1 MATLYIPIDV
11 PIPTGNTLWV
21 DAVNGDDATGVS
33 DRQDRPFLTLT
44 AAKTAAT
51 AGDLIRVR
59 PGTYDEKNLLKNGA
73 NWYFEQGSKVI
84 YTGATNGSIFDDGPD
99 GANGPVVCT
108 IDGFGEFEWTNDFG
122 AATTNFG
129 VVHIQN
135 AGSNVVINGLSIE
148 NSGNNFQYGWTVL
161 QEKGLL
167 TVNMAQKIHSLGGAY
182 NLGWYGGTGWINTPD
197 IQGTGNSIT
206 WIGDATGGDW
216 YVNSESIIGTGG
228 DIMISTTTDDTVG
241 ALWITA
247 KLIKGDMSTGV
258 VSGISGK
265 VYISAQ
271 KMWNTNASAPV
282 VNSAGLFLWATVQK
296 MTAESG
302 QFFRCEASSGTVIL
316 EVQQYESKLVGEV
329 VSTYGSI
336 YNEGANLTLIGGVM
350 TITNAGETQKGLEHV
365 DGTTLVKGMTFDLTG
380 NDQADSYPVLVSG
393 AGLTLENCT
402 LKPPSGTP
410 SVGGSSVSFLSSG
423 GTVYEP
429 LQATVTVDG
438 DLFYDDGADP
448 SGKVSTGNADGT
460 WSWAAQTGGG
470 AVDSVN
476 GETGAVVLDASD
488 VGADPAGSAASAQ
501 TAAIA
506 AAATDATTKA
516 NAAQAASQPLD
527 SDLTAIA
534 ALTPANDD
542 VIQRKAGSWVNRTM
556 AQLWAD
562 LKSLADLVYAALAPP
577 SFITYTGGS
586 VATTSTSFA
595 NVHASAS
602 LAVPSAGFYEFQF
615 LITYQSA
622 ATTTG
627 ARFGINGTMA
637 NSYLAGVCSYSA
649 ALADRGASPIRDYD
663 AGGAVASSFAASA
676 DIPAVLTG
684 FAQFS
689 GAGTLSLRF
698 ATSVGGSAITV
709 TALTGFIRK
718 QN

>member
-1 MATLYIPIDV
+1 MATLNIEIDV

-33 DRQDRPFLTLT
+33 GRQDRPFLTLT
-44 AAKTAAT
+44 AAKTAAID
-51 AGDLIRVR
+51 GDLIRVR
-59 PGTYDEKNLLKNGA
+59 PGTYDEKNLLKNGVK
-73 NWYFEQGSKVI
+73 WYFEQGAKGI
-84 YTGATNGSIFDDGPD
+84 YTGATDGSIFDDGPD

-108 IDGFGEFEWTNDFG
+108 IDGFGEFEWVNDAP
-122 AATTNFG
+122 AATATYGN
-129 VVHIQN
+129 INIEN
-135 AGSNVVINGLSIE
+135 AGSQVTINCKSLNFLGTNTIHGWNVLQQDGLLNLNVVDGVYSPNE
-148 NSGNNFQYGWTVL
+148 
-161 QEKGLL
+161 
-167 TVNMAQKIHSLGGAY
+167 AY
-182 NLGWYGGTGWINTPD
+182 HLGWFGGTAWIKTPN
-197 IQGTGNSIT
+197 IEGKSAAITWRGNSV
-206 WIGDATGGDW
+206 GGNW
-216 YVNSESIIGTGG
+216 YVDCERIIGTGS
-228 DIMISTTTDDTVG
+228 DILISVTTPDTVG
-241 ALWITA
+241 ALWINA
-247 KLIKGDMSTGV
+247 NLIKGDMSAGLI
-258 VSGISGK
+258 SGDSGK
-265 VYISAQ
+265 VYINAQ
-271 KMWNTNASAPV
+271 KVWNTNGTAPII
-282 VNSAGLFLWATVQK
+282 NCGGLSLWATVQK

-329 VSTYGSI
+329 VSTVGSI

-429 LQATVTVDG
+429 LQATVTVEG

-476 GETGAVVLDASD
+476 GETGVVVLDASD

-501 TAAIA
+501 AAAIA

-527 SDLTAIA
+527 ADLTAIA
-534 ALTPANDD
+534 GLTPANDD
-542 VIQRKAGSWVNRTM
+542 VIQRKSGSWVNRTM

-562 LKSLADLVYAALAPP
+562 ILALA
-577 SFITYTGGS
+577 SAVFIPVARASIS
-586 VATTSTSFA
+586 VLPVSNDTTTTWNA
-595 NVHASAS
+595 M
-602 LAVPSAGFYEFQF
+602 PSALTFFNG
-615 LITYQSA
+615 
-622 ATTTG
+622 ATRNQISVDLTG
-627 ARFGINGTMA
+627 AKRVRFSVGT
-637 NSYLAGVCSYSA
+637 GV
-649 ALADRGASPIRDYD
+649 
-663 AGGAVASSFAASA
+663 
-676 DIPAVLTG
+676 TG
-684 FAQFS
+684 FA
-689 GAGTLSLRF
+689 GAKLVVRYRTFAAGYDPTPANWNILGASSTEVETLCD
-698 ATSVGGSAITV
+698 TV
-709 TALTGFIRK
+709 TTFTTSGYINIEPSAKTTVLIALFGKGGNAVANPTFLNATIDVEYAP
-718 QN
+718 